1 LSNTRKQQP
10 EKISADCPHCGYSQL
25 ESAYAKSTICKRCS
39 QHFSIEKLL
48 AKEVGSLKAPSIFEK
63 LGKLI
68 SREGIREIKC
78 FSCHAP
84 QQVST
89 AAESS
94 LCPKCGSYI
103 DLRDFRIS
111 GPFGRTVQ
119 TQGRV
124 TILPKGDVTTRIL
137 CGHGRIEGKM
147 RGMMVSSGVLE
158 ICLSGRISGE
168 LEAEKLVVERKSEV
182 EFGRPVKAK
191 EFEIDGR
198 MSGVLQC
205 DGRVTILKHGVVT
218 GTVHARSIVIEKGGI
233 FSGELD
239 IRLPEAEMAAMEQA
253 AAPSAAVASVQ
264 TAPREVETA
273 EDVLMAAPEIQALA
287 DPSAAVSGEV
297 PSEPEAAA
305 APEAPAPPQG
315 ELPLTENPVAPAEAT
330 PAAETPGQPGT
341 PGRDKRKPRVG
352 VKGRRFASR

>member
-48 AKEVGSLKAPSIFEK
+48 AKEVGSLKPPSLFEK

-68 SREGIREIKC
+68 SREGTREIRC
-78 FSCHAP
+78 FSCHAS

-124 TILPKGDVTTRIL
+124 TILAKGDVTTRIL
-137 CGHGRIEGKM
+137 CGYGRIEGKM
-147 RGMMVSSGVLE
+147 RGMMISSGVLE

-191 EFEIDGR
+191 AFEIDGR
-198 MSGVLQC
+198 MSGTLVC

-218 GTVHARSIVIEKGGI
+218 GLIQARSIVVEKGGI
-233 FSGELD
+233 FSGDLE
-239 IRLPEAEMAAMEQA
+239 IRLPEAEM
-253 AAPSAAVASVQ
+253 PV
-264 TAPREVETA
+264 REVAPVEHNVAIAAQET
-273 EDVLMAAPEIQALA
+273 P
-287 DPSAAVSGEV
+287 
-297 PSEPEAAA
+297 
-305 APEAPAPPQG
+305 APAPVAEQEEIIEETPAPIPDPVVPEADQSAPQEPQAQREPLEPQAQPAPQAQG
-315 ELPLTENPVAPAEAT
+315 ELPLAEGAKE
-330 PAAETPGQPGT
+330 AEKE
-341 PGRDKRKPRVG
+341 KRKPRVG
-352 VKGRRFASR
+352 GKGRRFAGR